1 MNAGDD
7 HAADAS
13 AAQECDSSLPA
24 RKSISVDG
32 LNSIGTLEYDERTG
46 RYRATYDH
54 GQDFPSEVII
64 HAVAAVSNTFPT
76 DLEPLYSVID
86 PDALDSLC
94 ASLTQGR
101 HEGDARVTFEFHGY
115 TVALNSYG
123 VVEVDPTT
131 HEMASGEE
139 R

>member
-1 MNAGDD
+1 MDTGDD
-7 HAADAS
+7 HAANAS
-13 AAQECDSSLPA
+13 AAQECDSSPPA
-24 RKSISVDG
+24 QKSIPVDC
-32 LNSIGTLEYDERTG
+32 LDSIGTLEYDEKTG

-64 HAVAAVSNTFPT
+64 HAVAAVSNTSPT

-101 HEGDARVTFEFHGY
+101 HEGDARVTFAFHGH

-123 VVEVDPTT
+123 VVEVAPTT
-131 HEMASGEE
+131 HEMASNEK